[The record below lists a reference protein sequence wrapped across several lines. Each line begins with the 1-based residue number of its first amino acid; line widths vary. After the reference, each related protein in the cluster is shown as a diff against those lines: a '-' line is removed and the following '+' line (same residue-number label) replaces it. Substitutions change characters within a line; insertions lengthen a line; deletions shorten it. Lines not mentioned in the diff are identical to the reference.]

1 MKNQKIKILLAAVIV
16 TTFTFFSCRK
26 DKVEETPAPTS
37 TDITYPA
44 LYVVNGTANNIS
56 VVELAT
62 NAVKRTLNLNNASY
76 PHHVYLNPDKKFI
89 AVAITAKD
97 LSGGHGGHGVGGATK
112 VMILDAVTGE
122 IHHEISTMHLPHNA
136 AFNISG
142 TELWIP
148 QADTVQGTVLVY
160 SASDYTLI
168 NTINVGKAPS
178 ELTFSYDGSM
188 AFVANTMDATVTMI
202 DPASKA
208 IMATIP
214 VGMDPVG
221 AWPAP
226 NGKMYV
232 DNETDMTLSEI
243 DVMNATVTSTIT
255 LGFIPGYVAYSTHHT
270 ELWVS
275 DATNG
280 KIVFFENVGGTWTL
294 AGNFITGANA
304 HAIVFNSDGTKA
316 YVSNQGANTVS
327 VIDVINHVKLQD
339 ITVGGKPNG
348 MTIKN

>member
-1 MKNQKIKILLAAVIV
+1 MKKNKILIATVIA
-16 TTFTFFSCRK
+16 TTFTFSSCKK
-26 DKVEETPAPTS
+26 DKVEENPTPTN

-44 LYVVNGTANNIS
+44 LYVVNGTANNVS

-62 NAVKRTLNLNNASY
+62 NNVKRTLNLNNASY
-76 PHHVYLNPDKKFI
+76 PHHVYLSPDKKFI
-89 AVAITAKD
+89 AIAITAMD
-97 LSGGHGGHGVGGATK
+97 LSGGHSGHGMGGATK

-136 AFNISG
+136 AFNLTG

-160 SASDYTLI
+160 STSDYTLI

-208 IMATIP
+208 IMVTIP

-243 DVMNATVTSTIT
+243 DVMNANVTSTIN
-255 LGFIPGYVAYSTHHT
+255 LGFMPGYVAYSIHHS
-270 ELWVS
+270 EIWVS

-280 KIVFFENVGGTWTL
+280 KIVFFENMAGTWMPV
-294 AGNFITGANA
+294 GNLSTGTNA